1 VRAEMLDFSDSLE
14 YTPEISIV
22 IRSVFMIEDF
32 RRILYGLLQDVKIKP
47 YRRYLYP
54 ALNLKN
60 RLLGIVGPRGV
71 GKTTLMLQ
79 YILSNFPSI
88 KAQVLYFSADHIYF
102 TNNTLVKF
110 VQDAHFEEK
119 IEYFFIDE
127 IHKYK
132 NWNQELKNIYDSY
145 PNVKIMFSGSSSI
158 DLIKGT
164 YDLSRRAIL
173 KHLAGLSFREYLNFT
188 TNAHYEPINAKDILA
203 HYREFD
209 KDFLGIEQLKD
220 HFNHYLEQGYYP
232 FVLAKEESYYER
244 INQIVDKTIY
254 EDIANFYKLKTE
266 NLHFLKRII
275 GYLSTIPP
283 GEVNTNNLA
292 NYLAIDNKTAFHYLH
307 ILSEAGLV
315 RLIYPKATGNQMLR
329 KVEKIFLNNTTLQHA
344 INSQVAGSIEKGT
357 IRELFFIQSLQ
368 DAGVDVFYNKRGDF
382 LALDIVFEIGGKNKN
397 KQQIKENGLL
407 VKDDILMSAQGV
419 IPLYYWGFCY

>member
-1 VRAEMLDFSDSLE
+1 ML
-14 YTPEISIV
+14 
-22 IRSVFMIEDF
+22 MIEDF
-32 RRILYGLLQDVKIKP
+32 RRILYGLLKDIQPKQH
-47 YRRYLYP
+47 RRYLY
-54 ALNLKN
+54 AELNLKN
-60 RLLGIVGPRGV
+60 RLLGIVGARGV

-79 YILSNFPSI
+79 YILDNFP
-88 KAQVLYFSADHIYF
+88 APMRAEVLYFSADHIYF

-110 VQDAHFEEK
+110 VHDAYFDDRVK
-119 IEYFFIDE
+119 YFFIDE

-132 NWNQELKNIYDSY
+132 NWDQELKNIYDSY
-145 PNVKIMFSGSSSI
+145 PEIKIMFSGSSSI

-173 KHLAGLSFREYLNFT
+173 KNLAGLSFREYLNFKM
-188 TNAHYEPINAKDILA
+188 NAHYEVIKADDILA
-203 HYREFD
+203 NYQQLDNKFVE
-209 KDFLGIEQLKD
+209 IENLKY
-220 HFNHYLEQGYYP
+220 HFKNYLSRGYYP
-232 FVLAKEESYYER
+232 FVFTEEEGYYER

-266 NLHFLKRII
+266 NLHYLRKII
-275 GYLSTIPP
+275 SYLSTIPP

-292 NYLAIDNKTAFHYLH
+292 RYLAIDNKTAFHYLH

-315 RLIYPKATGNQMLR
+315 RLIYPQVKGNQLLR

-344 INSQVAGSIEKGT
+344 VNEQVSSTIEKGT

-368 DAGVDVFYNKRGDF
+368 DAGVDVYYNKQGNF
-382 LALDIVFEIGGKNKN
+382 LALDTIFEIGGKNKTMH
-397 KQQIKENGLL
+397 QISAQDIL
-407 VKDDILMSAQGV
+407 VKDDILMSGHRV